1 MKFISLDNSYA
12 LLGLSLSPRTDEEH
26 LSILEEA
33 IIPKRVSWEALLYQA
48 NINYCTPLWYVRL
61 RQKNLLPLLP
71 PELREYLRLL
81 HQANAERNLAF
92 RQALRELLI
101 ELQEREIPSILLK
114 GAATFCDDLYGD
126 DGARML
132 GDLDIL
138 VGPKHLA
145 VVREVLK
152 NLGYREVSPDDKEDG
167 PVFTPAYRSH
177 HLPRLNKSGT
187 PVDVEIHFGVSRGQK
202 GNILPAELAWQHREE
217 VVFDGIPVSMLDP
230 TRRLLHNTVHALVSD
245 RRFIRSH
252 VSLRDLAEFAAI
264 VNQAGSDI
272 AWNEWFGRGAFNGL
286 GGEFNVYLVLGF
298 GLAGLTFP
306 QGFSESF
313 STRVKVARILAAA
326 KHAGGPEDL
335 MSTTGNGLKRQGV
348 RIWVKA
354 SYHARLPFW
363 LWRDPC
369 YAQGVRKMP
378 MRMRCMAAIYRRMF
392 RVKFSDRQ

>member
-1 MKFISLDNSYA
+1 
-12 LLGLSLSPRTDEEH
+12 
-26 LSILEEA
+26 
-33 IIPKRVSWEALLYQA
+33 
-48 NINYCTPLWYVRL
+48 
-61 RQKNLLPLLP
+61 
-71 PELREYLRLL
+71 
-81 HQANAERNLAF
+81 
-92 RQALRELLI
+92 
-101 ELQEREIPSILLK
+101 
-114 GAATFCDDLYGD
+114 
-126 DGARML
+126 ML

-138 VGPKHLA
+138 VVPKHLED
-145 VVREVLK
+145 VREVLK
-152 NLGYREVSPDDKEDG
+152 NLGYRKVSPDDKKDEA
-167 PVFTPAYRSH
+167 VFTPAYRSH
-177 HLPRLNKSGT
+177 HLARLNKPGT

-202 GNILPAELAWQHREE
+202 GNILPAELEWQHREE

-264 VNQAGSDI
+264 ANQAGSDI
-272 AWNEWFGRGAFNGL
+272 AWSEWFGRGALNGL

-313 STRVKVARILAAA
+313 STRVQVARILAAA
-326 KHAGGPEDL
+326 KHAGGPEAL

-354 SYHARLPFW
+354 NYHARLPLW

-378 MRMRCMAAIYRRMF
+378 MRMRCMAGIYRQMF